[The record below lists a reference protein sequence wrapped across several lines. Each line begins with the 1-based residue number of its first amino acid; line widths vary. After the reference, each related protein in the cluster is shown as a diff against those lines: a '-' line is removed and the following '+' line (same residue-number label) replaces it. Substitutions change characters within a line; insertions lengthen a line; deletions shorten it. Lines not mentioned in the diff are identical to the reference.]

1 MINAKTLG
9 KVEIILRKTRRCEK
23 RLRGMQMVLC
33 GDFFQLPP
41 VENELYGDAGK
52 QCFQTTFFDQC
63 FPYKI
68 NLHVTY
74 RQNERE
80 RDLII
85 AVSELEQGKFQMLHQ
100 L

>member
-1 MINAKTLG
+1 MISAKTLG
-9 KVEIILRKTRRCEK
+9 QVELIHRKTRKCEK
-23 RLRGMQMVLC
+23 RFGGMQMVLC

-41 VENELYGDAGK
+41 AENEFYGDAGK

-68 NLHVTY
+68 NLHVTF

-80 RDLII
+80 ILLLQSMSLNR
-85 AVSELEQGKFQMLHQ
+85 EKFQMLH
-100 L
+100 